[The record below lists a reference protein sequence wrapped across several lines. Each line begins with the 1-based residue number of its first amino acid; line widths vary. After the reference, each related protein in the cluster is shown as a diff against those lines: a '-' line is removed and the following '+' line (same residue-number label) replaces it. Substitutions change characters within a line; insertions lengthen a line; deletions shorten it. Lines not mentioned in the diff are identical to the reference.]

1 MISQI
6 KQRQYYRWANK
17 KLDKQLGIWGYGKWG
32 NKGLKIT
39 QSGHHYYPTSLS
51 PLSLPLSPS
60 PSPSLPLS
68 LPPLSLSLSLY
79 LSPPSLSIYLHV
91 MQCWGY
97 RVFLSHMNISP
108 WLFHPVKIL
117 FSRLNNGIFQ
127 HRTQYI
133 TTGLYRLHKLLT
145 CRDTIDS
152 GRLSVWRMRMC
163 VGDTI
168 RIHDSLISV
177 AKRHLHSNQ

>member
-1 MISQI
+1 MGNEGI
-6 KQRQYYRWANK
+6 KDW
-17 KLDKQLGIWGYGKWG
+17 KLPRVGI
-32 NKGLKIT
+32 IT
-39 QSGHHYYPTSLS
+39 TPPLSLPSLSLSLPLPLPPSLSLS
-51 PLSLPLSPS
+51 PLSLSIS
-60 PSPSLPLS
+60 F
-68 LPPLSLSLSLY
+68 SLSLSLY